1 MMVTIFFLGARHSR
15 RSPSAP
21 PGPWSRLRSSFQPIP
36 WCWLML
42 VCGIATPSWS
52 SVCGAESPA
61 NAANA
66 ARFASPYAA
75 ISFLNDVEPVLTRYG
90 CNSGGC
96 HGKQA
101 GQNGF
106 RLSLRGFAPDWDHQW
121 LARESRG
128 RRLNPASPELSLLL
142 RKAVGELPHGGGQ
155 RFDRGSDAYRL
166 LSTWIAAGAPGPKTA
181 DPTLERLETDVSATT
196 LAIGQAVPVRVWAV
210 YSDGQRRDVTWL
222 VRFDSQDAGALDVS
236 ADGVARAIRP
246 GETVL
251 RAAFQGQVAIVA
263 FTVPQAAETQPEWYA
278 ARWNAVDGPVFDKL
292 QALRIEPSPLCDDAT
307 FLRRVS
313 LDLIGRLPTPDE
325 SRAFLGE
332 SAGAGVSTATGSPT
346 AGAPSDPAALEAMQ
360 QRRRQ
365 LVDQLLERSEWS
377 DYWALQLGDLLQ
389 NRKERDHDVRG
400 MKGVR
405 SFHAWLR
412 TQLTERRSWR
422 DISRRVLTARG
433 PTDQHPEVGYFVV
446 TVGEQEAVQSEVIDS
461 VAQAFLGTRIGCA
474 RCHNHPLERYT
485 QDDYYHFAAFFSRV
499 ALRRQAPETGPTTL
513 IIGTRHTAN
522 LERQLEE
529 ETAKLGKPNTGDPAA
544 VEKRIAELRKQLE
557 SALAAPVTAGQPRT
571 GAQLVPRPLD
581 RSPIALPAG
590 GDPREALVDWI
601 VDPRHDLFAGSMV
614 NRLWKHFLGVGLVEP
629 VDDLR
634 ATNPP
639 SNAALWNTLC
649 REFVARDYDLRHIMR
664 LIATSRVYQLSSAA
678 RPSNALDTRFYSRFY
693 PRRLGAEV
701 LLDALCQATGVPDP
715 FVGYPLGT
723 RAVQVPD
730 SNADS
735 YFLSL
740 FGRSARVTA
749 CACERDNAVTLPQL
763 LHLQNGD
770 TLLAKINAADGRLKR
785 LLDAVPATSPSRE
798 SLVRAIDELYLA
810 SLCRLPDERERTA
823 VVTSVQEAERP
834 AEAFADLLWA
844 LLNSKEFAFQH

>member
-1 MMVTIFFLGARHSR
+1 MPR
-15 RSPSAP
+15 
-21 PGPWSRLRSSFQPIP
+21 PWPVLLAISL
-36 WCWLML
+36 
-42 VCGIATPSWS
+42 TPS
-52 SVCGAESPA
+52 PA
-61 NAANA
+61 IPAG
-66 ARFASPYAA
+66 P
-75 ISFLNDVEPVLTRYG
+75 SFTNELIPILTRQG
-90 CNSGGC
+90 CNQGAC
-96 HGKQA
+96 HGKGA

-106 RLSLRGFAPDWDHQW
+106 RLSLRGYAPEQDI
-121 LARESRG
+121 ASITREYNG
-128 RRLNPASPELSLLL
+128 RRIDRNIPARSLLL
-142 RKAVGELPHGGGQ
+142 TKATGGATHEGGRVFSPESREHATLMDWIRAGSPGPDADEPRISKLEVTPLDRILKVGERIPLKATATFTDGG
-155 RFDRGSDAYRL
+155 
-166 LSTWIAAGAPGPKTA
+166 K
-181 DPTLERLETDVSATT
+181 
-196 LAIGQAVPVRVWAV
+196 
-210 YSDGQRRDVTWL
+210 RDVTWL
-222 VRFDSQDAGALDVS
+222 TKFDANEPAIAEVTPAG
-236 ADGVARAIRP
+236 
-246 GETVL
+246 EVL
-251 RAAFQGQVAIVA
+251 AKRNGAASVRAAFLTEVAVA
-263 FTVPQAAETQPEWYA
+263 SFTIPHES
-278 ARWNAVDGPVFDKL
+278 AVDPAKFQARNNFIDDHVFPRLKD
-292 QALRIEPSPLCDDAT
+292 LRIEPSERAGDAE
-307 FLRRVS
+307 FLRRVF
-313 LDLIGRLPTPDE
+313 LDLTGTLPTPAE
-325 SRAFLGE
+325 VRAFLADE
-332 SAGAGVSTATGSPT
+332 
-346 AGAPSDPAALEAMQ
+346 DPAKRDKLIDS
-360 QRRRQ
+360 
-365 LVDQLLERSEWS
+365 LVGRPEFI
-377 DYWALQLGDLLQ
+377 DYWTLFLGDLLQ

-400 MKGVR
+400 VKGVR
-405 SFHAWLR
+405 QFHEWLR
-412 TQLTERRSWR
+412 AQVAANRPWDALAR
-422 DISRRVLTARG
+422 DVLTATG
-433 PTDQHPEVGYFVV
+433 KTTDAPAVGYFIV
-446 TVGEQEAVQSEVIDS
+446 TIGEFREQEKSEVAES

-499 ALRRQAPETGPTTL
+499 ALRRQAPDTGPTTL

-785 LLDAVPATSPSRE
+785 LLAAVPAATPPQPI
-798 SLVRAIDELYLA
+798 LAQAIDELYLA
-810 SLCRLPDERERTA
+810 SLCRLPDERERSA
-823 VVTSVQEAERP
+823 VLASVQQAERP
-834 AEAFADLLWA
+834 HEAFADLLWA
-844 LLNSKEFAFQH
+844 LLNSKEFAFRYRYKY